1 MVYEVPST
9 VTPHP
14 AIMSDPGLAL
24 GAGIAQTQT
33 AISSRSSDELKS
45 LITNIDESFKRLIES
60 TDKQRYSVV
69 KVLPLKWEACDFDPT
84 IENETVELQ
93 SVFRDQYGFD
103 AGHSKDV
110 FRIPSQDSLVALQA
124 HISQEIYALSKV

>member
-1 MVYEVPST
+1 M
-9 VTPHP
+9 
-14 AIMSDPGLAL
+14 
-24 GAGIAQTQT
+24 
-33 AISSRSSDELKS
+33 
-45 LITNIDESFKRLIES
+45 IES